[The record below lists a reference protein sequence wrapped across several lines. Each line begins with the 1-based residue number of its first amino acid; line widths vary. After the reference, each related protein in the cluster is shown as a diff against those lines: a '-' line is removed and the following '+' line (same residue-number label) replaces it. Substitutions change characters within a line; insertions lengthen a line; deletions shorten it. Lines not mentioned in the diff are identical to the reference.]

1 MTPNAPAR
9 PLGPGIISLAII
21 IAGIAGSL
29 LIWGMMSHGPGV
41 SPDSAIYIGTAQ
53 NLMAGRGLTLD
64 GAPMNHFPPLYPL
77 MLAIGGWFTH
87 DAIRSAQALA
97 ALTFGANILLVGWV
111 VQAATARN
119 AGAVLAAILLFG
131 VSESGLYL
139 HGMAWSEAPFFLF
152 TLGGLAALA
161 AGVARGKRP
170 FLILGAAF
178 FGLAMVTRYAGM
190 MLVIPL
196 AAAAIL
202 PGHWSWHERLR
213 NLVVMGTVAVAPL
226 GACMIRNHMVAYGAT
241 DRVIAIHLV
250 DAGLL
255 TQLVTTL
262 NDYLLPTDAE
272 VWAKGAFVL
281 AVAVLLVWGAVAAYR
296 SERTR
301 AMSLSIASALSLRSL
316 VFIGTYV
323 AFLLVSISFLDATT
337 PLDDRILFPVF
348 GVVVVAM
355 VVIAWRVAHRARR
368 RAIWLAFLAC
378 AAVSIVVRAPSALS
392 GIGDVRRDGV
402 GYMSD
407 GWKQSDML
415 AQVRRLPADLVVY
428 SNAQDAIEF
437 LTGRAAEWLPDD
449 ELWESAQP
457 NPEYAKQRDGMCGQ
471 VMNGKAVVAY
481 FITDDPGDEWALDQ
495 TAKMCAFAQ
504 IIRRADG
511 KFYSAT
517 ALGIDSV
524 RNAP

>member
-53 NLMAGRGLTLD
+53 NLLAGRGLTLD

-87 DAIRSAQALA
+87 DATRAAQVLA
-97 ALTFGANILLVGWV
+97 ALGFGANIVLVGWS
-111 VQAATARN
+111 VQLATGRN
-119 AGAVLAAILLFG
+119 ASAVLAAILLFG

-139 HGMAWSEAPFFLF
+139 HGMAWSEAPFLFF
-152 TLGGLAALA
+152 TLSGLLALA
-161 AGVARGKRP
+161 TAVSRGTRP
-170 FLILGAAF
+170 LLVLGAALF
-178 FGLAMVTRYAGM
+178 ALAMVTRYAGM
-190 MLVIPL
+190 MLVVPL
-196 AAAAIL
+196 TVAALL
-202 PGHWSWHERLR
+202 PGYWSWRERLR
-213 NLVVMGTVAVAPL
+213 NMLAMDAVAVAPL
-226 GACMIRNHMVAYGAT
+226 GACMIRNHLVAHGAT
-241 DRVIAIHLV
+241 DRVVAMHLV
-250 DAGLL
+250 DADLL

-262 NDYLLPTDAE
+262 NDYLLPTDAD
-272 VWAKGAFVL
+272 VWVKGAFVL
-281 AVAVLLVWGAVAAYR
+281 CAAVMLVWGVITTRR
-296 SERTR
+296 SEHRHSMTP
-301 AMSLSIASALSLRSL
+301 SIASTLSLLSL
-316 VFIGTYV
+316 VFIGAYV

-449 ELWESAQP
+449 ELWESARP

-495 TAKMCAFAQ
+495 TAKMCAFPQ

-524 RNAP
+524 GKRP